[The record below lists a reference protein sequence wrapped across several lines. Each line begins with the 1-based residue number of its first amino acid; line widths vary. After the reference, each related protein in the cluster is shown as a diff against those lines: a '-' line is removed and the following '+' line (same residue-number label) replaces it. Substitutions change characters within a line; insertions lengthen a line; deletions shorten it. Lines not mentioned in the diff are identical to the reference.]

1 MQSIPIQKTIT
12 TEEAA
17 KLLGCTPSNI
27 SWMGRRGH
35 ILKISMGIYDRT
47 SVLDR
52 VGLKNDHAN
61 KIHGGITNTIKQHFE
76 DYGEPPTYRYV
87 QFEMKMSSVST
98 LRYYILRMEK
108 LGLID
113 IYKGHIY
120 LPGLRN
126 KIKELVRTEYLNES
140 ST

>member
-1 MQSIPIQKTIT
+1 MKTIPIQKTIT

-47 SVLDR
+47 SVLSR
-52 VGLKNDHAN
+52 AGLKNHHDN
-61 KIHGGITNTIKQHFE
+61 KIHSGITKVVIQHFE
-76 DYGEPPTYRYV
+76 NYAEPPTYRYV
-87 QFEMKMSSVST
+87 QFEMKISSVST

-120 LPGLRN
+120 LPGLRD
-126 KIKELVRTEYLNES
+126 KIKELVRTEYPK
-140 ST
+140 